1 VGIRWVAQSGMEGR
15 RAEIALR
22 FGLSRTAALL
32 LAVRFPDDEGIEEYL
47 DPSRV
52 EWPSPLRIPH
62 LSEAADRV
70 VRAVRAG
77 EKIFIH
83 GDYDVDGL
91 MGAAVLTGALRTLG
105 ASPDVYIPSR
115 FEGGYGLSESS
126 VSAALSGSA
135 SLVLTTDCG
144 TNAREAGADLARHG
158 VDLVVTDHHVPSPD
172 QQPPGWI
179 VNPHMEPDHPDRAL
193 CGTLVA
199 LQLVRR
205 VGDLLGR
212 PLSLEPFVRLGAIAT
227 VADVSPLTPLNRRV
241 CREGFAA
248 LATTPNLALA
258 RMFKAAGANGRI
270 MGHHIAFHIA
280 PRLNAAGRIED
291 ARLVLDLLLE
301 RDAARAAALS
311 GRLEGLNRKRR
322 ALQAAAYDDAS
333 ARVRENP
340 EGPVLFVASG
350 RWHRGVLGPVAA
362 RLAESFRKSAFVV
375 SVEGGIGTGS
385 ARSWGGENVVA
396 LLERCSDLLLRYG
409 GHGGAAGFS
418 VEADKIPALEKRVQ
432 AEAAERSPDAPA
444 PVAYIPILP
453 DDVPGLWDAWEVMD
467 PFGPLND
474 EPTVGI
480 EGLYAKGCRVLNGKH
495 LMWEAEAGGGQRLT
509 VIAWDGLGRG
519 LSPSS
524 LTPSALVIGKP
535 APEQRPV
542 ALPFYL
548 NLLDIC

>member
-1 VGIRWVAQSGMEGR
+1 MEGR
-15 RAEIALR
+15 RTEIALR
-22 FGLSRTAALL
+22 FGLSGTPALL
-32 LAVRFPDDEGIEEYL
+32 LAVRFPDDEGLAEYL

-52 EWPSPLRIPH
+52 DWPDPLRIPD
-62 LSEAADRV
+62 LGPAAERV
-70 VRAVRAG
+70 ARAVTAG
-77 EKIFIH
+77 ERVFVH

-91 MGAAVLTGALRTLG
+91 MGAAVLVGALRSFG
-105 ASPDVYIPSR
+105 AAPEVFIPSR

-126 VSAALSGSA
+126 VAAALSASA
-135 SLVLTTDCG
+135 SMVLTTDCG
-144 TNAREAGADLARHG
+144 TNAREAGEALQRHG
-158 VDLVVTDHHVPSPD
+158 VDLVVTDHHVPAPE
-172 QQPPGWI
+172 QQPPGWV
-179 VNPHMEPDHPDRAL
+179 VNPHMEPGHPDRAL

-205 VGDLLGR
+205 VGDLLAR
-212 PLSLEPFVRLGAIAT
+212 PLTLEPFIRLGAIAT
-227 VADVSPLTPLNRRV
+227 VADVSPLTPLNRRI

-248 LATTPNLALA
+248 LSTTPNLALA

-270 MGHHIAFHIA
+270 MGHHIAYHIA
-280 PRLNAAGRIED
+280 PRFNAAGRVED

-301 RDAARAAALS
+301 RDPARAAALS
-311 GRLEGLNRKRR
+311 GRIEGLNRRRR
-322 ALQAAAYDDAS
+322 ALQAVAYDDAS
-333 ARVRENP
+333 ARAREAA
-340 EGPVLFVASG
+340 EAPVLFVASG

-396 LLERCSDLLLRYG
+396 LLERCSGLLLRYG

-418 VEADKIPALEKRVQ
+418 VEAEKIPALEARLAIEASQ
-432 AEAAERSPDAPA
+432 RPAEASAPCLY
-444 PVAYIPILP
+444 VPILP
-453 DDVPGLWDAWEVMD
+453 EDVPSLWEAWEVMD

-495 LMWEAEAGGGQRLT
+495 LLWEAEAGDGQRLN

-524 LTPSALVIGKP
+524 LTPSALVICKP

-548 NLLDIC
+548 NVLDIC